1 MLVLEFD
8 STIEPVVNISL
19 LCTYKPYGQ
28 TDRIGVVCRVC
39 CTETQHS
46 IEIGVAE
53 HGANMRR

>member
-8 STIEPVVNISL
+8 SIEPVVNVSV
-19 LCTYKPYGQ
+19 LCTYIPYGQ
-28 TDRIGVVCRVC
+28 TDRIGVVSV

-53 HGANMRR
+53 HGAKMRR